1 LKKKKKKKKMKNKI
15 PNFEEGL
22 KYWLEQEVLFP
33 LTHLGEGRKPKG
45 GLNWSKMKRKDW
57 FRIKNVSE
65 ESIEEMYVESEE
77 E

>member
-1 LKKKKKKKKMKNKI
+1 MKNKI

-33 LTHLGEGRKPKG
+33 LTHLGE